1 MIGLVISMVMGETTE
16 HTDIAI
22 IGSGPGGYVAA
33 LRAGK
38 LGKQVTLIEKD
49 PHGLGGICLHHGCIP
64 SKALIHTAN
73 VFHACTHSQE
83 LGINVSM
90 ANLDFTQ
97 TQKFKSG
104 VIDQLTHGIE
114 VLLKK
119 AGVDVIFGN
128 ASFQKS
134 TQLHIEQEHET
145 LTLTADNIILAS
157 GARPLELPQLPF
169 NGQTIIT
176 SKEALSMQQI
186 PSSMAIVGGGYIAV
200 ELAHVFQKFGANV
213 TLIQRSPTILSQAE
227 SIVSE
232 IMKAQLESFGVK
244 ILTNTEIGS
253 SSPSKNGMLLS
264 TKSKDGALVQLDV
277 EKVLVATGRV
287 PNTENLGIENTQIK
301 LDAQGFIPVN
311 EKCFTSDSKILAIG
325 DVTGNPMLAHRGFYM
340 GKIAAE
346 VCAGLPSA
354 YDAQVVPSVVY
365 SDPEIAYVGLQEQD
379 AVKMGRQIITGK
391 FPFSANGR
399 ALGSYSSI
407 GFVKL
412 IADPNSH
419 IILGGLLVGGKVSE
433 LISEVALAIETASRL
448 EDIAGTIH
456 PHPTFGE
463 ALMEAAEN
471 ALKKGVHI

>member
-1 MIGLVISMVMGETTE
+1 MVMGETTE

-49 PHGLGGICLHHGCIP
+49 PQGLGGICLHHGCIP
-64 SKALIHTAN
+64 SKSLIHTAN
-73 VFHACTHSQE
+73 VFHECTHSQE
-83 LGINVSM
+83 LGIHVST

-97 TQKFKSG
+97 TQKFKSD
-104 VIDQLTHGIE
+104 VINQLTKGIE
-114 VLLKK
+114 LLLKK
-119 AGVDVIFGN
+119 AGVDVIFGT
-128 ASFQKS
+128 ATFEKS
-134 TQLHIEQEHET
+134 NQLHIEQAHET

-157 GARPLELPQLPF
+157 GARSMELPQLPF
-169 NGQTIIT
+169 NGKTIIT
-176 SKEALSMQQI
+176 SKEALSLQEI

-200 ELAHVFQKFGANV
+200 ELAHVYQKFGTQV
-213 TLIQRSPTILSQAE
+213 TMLQRSPMILSQTDPL
-227 SIVSE
+227 VSE
-232 IMKAQLESFGVK
+232 LMRKQLEQFGVK
-244 ILTNTEIGS
+244 ILTNMEITS
-253 SSPSKNGMLLS
+253 AAASKTGMLLS
-264 TKSKDGALVQLDV
+264 TKTKDGTQTQLDV

-287 PNTENLGIENTQIK
+287 PNTENLGLENTKIK
-301 LDAQGFIPVN
+301 LDEQGFVMVN
-311 EKCFTSDSKILAIG
+311 EKCFTTDPKILAIG

-354 YDAQVVPSVVY
+354 YDAQVVPAIVY

-379 AVKMGRQIITGK
+379 ALKQGRQIITGY

-399 ALGSYSSI
+399 ALGSHSPI

-412 IADPNSH
+412 IADPTSH
-419 IILGGLLVGGKVSE
+419 VLLGGLLVGGNVSE
-433 LISEVALAIETASRL
+433 LIAEVTFAIETASRL

-456 PHPTFGE
+456 PHPTYGE
-463 ALMEAAEN
+463 AIAEAAEN
-471 ALKKGVHI
+471 ALKKGVHY